1 MASARFLYGV
11 AVGLVLGW
19 TVLVWLDAVD
29 TRWLL
34 VVAALS
40 LGVALALHQRVSRE
54 KRGRRWRKTS
64 DL

>member
-11 AVGLVLGW
+11 AVGLMLGW
-19 TVLVWLDAVD
+19 IVLVWLEAVD

-34 VVAALS
+34 VAAALS
-40 LGVALALHQRVSRE
+40 LGFALALHQRVARE
-54 KRGRRWRKTS
+54 KRGRRWRKTQ